1 MDSLVYMLASAFAD
15 VLESDNDAA
24 EVVIDPVTELET
36 VDLDFY
42 SFQVI
47 A

>member
-15 VLESDNDAA
+15 VLESDDDTA
-24 EVVIDPVTELET
+24 EVVVDPVTELET
-36 VDLDFY
+36 IDLDFY
-42 SFQVI
+42 SLQVV

>member
-15 VLESDNDAA
+15 VLETDDDAS
-24 EVVIDPVTELET
+24 EMVIDPVTELET
-36 VDLDFY
+36 IDLDFY
-42 SFQVI
+42 SLQVI